1 MGAVHHRSYERQG
14 REEIPTIH
22 LGASASA
29 LERKVIETDKG
40 NINRE
45 IKKHNSLVRAIRE
58 KISELTSWL
67 NDFTKVLFEKY
78 EQYKH
83 DKKEEYENK
92 AELFNLYEYIS
103 IYYELQEEKRR
114 TLNPYASQKKGVAD
128 MKRFVK
134 ARIYLSDNNLRT
146 IADLQE
152 KIGKLKSFNKKI
164 NKEIKEKTT
173 RIENL
178 NKFFIYADII
188 KDNKSIYEEWNN
200 KSILKESFYNSHKD
214 KIYKYKRARAMI
226 EKFTG
231 TSAIKTKDWQK
242 EIESLESEILRLNRQ
257 SQSVKEEYENI
268 TYIKYAVKTVND
280 DYGIDLSIEIDKA
293 IKRGEKP
300 SVIAQIKEYQK
311 QQESYEMKKEKLKNY
326 YRNEER

>member
-78 EQYKH
+78 EQYKQ

>member
-1 MGAVHHRSYERQG
+1 
-14 REEIPTIH
+14 

-29 LERKVIETDKG
+29 LERKGIETDKG

-67 NDFTKVLFEKY
+67 NDFTKALFEKY
-78 EQYKH
+78 EQYKQ

-103 IYYELQEEKRR
+103 IYYDLQGEKRR
-114 TLNPYASQKKGVAD
+114 NLNPYASQKKGVAD
-128 MKRFVK
+128 MKRFAK

-152 KIGKLKSFNKKI
+152 KIGKLQSLNKKI
-164 NKEIKEKTT
+164 NKEIKEKTA

-178 NKFFIYADII
+178 NKCFIYADII

-200 KSILKESFYNSHKD
+200 KSIFKESFYNSHKD
-214 KIYKYKRARAMI
+214 KIDKYKRARAMI

-242 EIESLESEILRLNRQ
+242 EIESLESEISRLNRQ

-268 TYIKYAVKTVND
+268 NHIKYAVKTVND